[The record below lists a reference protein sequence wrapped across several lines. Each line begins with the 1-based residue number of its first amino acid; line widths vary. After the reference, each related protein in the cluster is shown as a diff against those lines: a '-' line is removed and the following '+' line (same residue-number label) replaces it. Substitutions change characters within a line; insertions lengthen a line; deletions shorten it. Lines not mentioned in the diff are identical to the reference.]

1 MRLSL
6 AVFLFFIFSLLI
18 VFITIEHNA
27 SNIEHKYLEKIQL
40 SKLQKISMKQYTRT
54 RKSYVPNRSYLLAV
68 REIDKVLLDSPI
80 AFKVNGS
87 SPVMKSTLIKIV
99 NIINHIK
106 EDVVLSISSHT
117 DATGSAQHNLLLSQK
132 RADSLKS
139 YFRKRVNLPLVVA
152 IGYGEAFSLEKR
164 LIEINLKRI
173 K

>member
-1 MRLSL
+1 MKLSL
-6 AVFLFFIFSLLI
+6 AMFLFFIFSLLI

-40 SKLQKISMKQYTRT
+40 TKLQKISRKQYTRT
-54 RKSYVPNRSYLLAV
+54 RKSYLPNRSYLLAV
-68 REIDKVLLDSPI
+68 REIAKVLLDSPI
-80 AFKVNGS
+80 TFKANGC

-117 DATGSAQHNLLLSQK
+117 DSTGSAQHNLLLSQK
-132 RADSLKS
+132 RADCLKA

-152 IGYGEAFSLEKR
+152 IGYGEAFSLEKS